1 MRESRKYFEDDTS
14 MFHTVFGLKSIK
26 KLMGQQTKI
35 HRQILWWGEVRCHL
49 KLEVKLEVK
58 LEFFK

>member
-1 MRESRKYFEDDTS
+1 
-14 MFHTVFGLKSIK
+14 
-26 KLMGQQTKI
+26 MGQQTKI